1 MRIRSPKD
9 FWAGLMFIGF
19 GLFFAIWAA
28 TFYRLGTSLRMG
40 PAYFPTVLGALLAV
54 IGLVIVLGSLAVE
67 GEKIARFHFR
77 PLLLVLGACVAYG
90 YLVGHAGLI
99 VATAALVVISAMG
112 GHEFNWREVVVLA
125 VALIVF
131 SVLVFVK
138 GLSLPFPLWPAMVQ

>member
-1 MRIRSPKD
+1 VRIRSPKD

-19 GLFFAIWAA
+19 GLFFALWAA

-54 IGLVIVLGSLAVE
+54 IGLVILFRSLAVK
-67 GEKIARFHFR
+67 GEKIATLHFR
-77 PLLLVLGACVAYG
+77 PLSLVLGGCIAYG
-90 YLVGHAGLI
+90 YLMGPAGLI

-112 GHEFNWREVVVLA
+112 GHEFSWREVAILA
-125 VALIVF
+125 AALIVL

-138 GLSLPFPLWPAMVQ
+138 GLALPFPLWPAMLQ

>member
-1 MRIRSPKD
+1 VRIKSPKD

-40 PAYFPTVLGALLAV
+40 PAYFPTVLGALLVV
-54 IGLVIVLGSLAVE
+54 IGLVILVGSLAVK

-77 PLLLVLGACVAYG
+77 PLLLVLGGCVAFG
-90 YLVGHAGLI
+90 YLMGPAGLI
-99 VATAALVVISAMG
+99 AATAALVVISAMG
-112 GHEFNWREVVVLA
+112 GHQFNWREVAILA

-138 GLSLPFPLWPAMVQ
+138 GLTLPFPLWPAILQ